1 MFSEC
6 LKLFLILNF
15 VANFTES
22 KLEDAM
28 ECIRDSDCSPG
39 FSCMLAKKYQKRIC
53 AKYKLT
59 LCRICL
65 FYSNT
70 PKISQKMFCIS
81 FPLIPHSRPICTLI
95 SIFIRLTWYFFRV
108 WNFKKYKVA
117 STLFFSGSAPYFFC
131 LKFAI

>member
-6 LKLFLILNF
+6 LKLFLILSF

-28 ECIRDSDCSPG
+28 DCIVDGDCSSG

-70 PKISQKMFCIS
+70 PKISQKMFLDI
-81 FPLIPHSRPICTLI
+81 FPPNPPHST
-95 SIFIRLTWYFFRV
+95 V
-108 WNFKKYKVA
+108 VQ
-117 STLFFSGSAPYFFC
+117 SAP
-131 LKFAI
+131 